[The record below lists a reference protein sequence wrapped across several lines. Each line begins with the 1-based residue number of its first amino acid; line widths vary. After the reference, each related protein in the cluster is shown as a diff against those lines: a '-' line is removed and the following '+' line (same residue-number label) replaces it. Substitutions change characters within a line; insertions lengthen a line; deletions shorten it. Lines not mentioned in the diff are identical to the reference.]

1 MERGNFMGLIDKEL
15 QQTHVKEERLMRFTE
30 FVREQKAK
38 KSPGM
43 AKACLQSEGYRDFYG
58 KVVFG
63 TGMHNSLWILPGG
76 DNPKALLYTKRA
88 DAEGYAKTLQ
98 KILRDNGYPFS
109 RAWAEQVA
117 VSSSKPHPFSKVIP
131 PTVTYEKEERYIIQM
146 IVK

>member
-1 MERGNFMGLIDKEL
+1 MGLIDKEL
-15 QQTHVKEERLMRFTE
+15 QLKHVKEERLLRFTE

-43 AKACLQSEGYRDFYG
+43 ARACLQSEGYRDFYG

-63 TGMHNSLWILPGG
+63 SGMHNSLWILPGNE
-76 DNPKALLYTKRA
+76 NPKVLLFAKRA
-88 DAEGYAKTLQ
+88 DAESYAKTLQ
-98 KILRDNGYPFS
+98 KVLRANGYPFS

-117 VSSSKPHPFSKVIP
+117 VSSAKAHPYSKVIL
-131 PTVTYEKEERYIIQM
+131 PTITYEQEDRFIIQM

>member
-1 MERGNFMGLIDKEL
+1 
-15 QQTHVKEERLMRFTE
+15 
-30 FVREQKAK
+30 
-38 KSPGM
+38 
-43 AKACLQSEGYRDFYG
+43 
-58 KVVFG
+58 
-63 TGMHNSLWILPGG
+63 MHNSLWILPGG

-88 DAEGYAKTLQ
+88 DAVAYAKTLQ